1 MSHILWTTQQLIDKV
16 DKQENE
22 INELKKICHNHALI
36 IYNNTK
42 ILNNEIVELKKSN
55 DEMKKII
62 SEIKSSQLIFNDNL
76 NQAIN

>member
-1 MSHILWTTQQLIDKV
+1 MPHILWTTQQLIDKV

-42 ILNNEIVELKKSN
+42 ILNNEIVELKK
-55 DEMKKII
+55 II
-62 SEIKSSQLIFNDNL
+62 SELSQEINTIKSNK
-76 NQAIN
+76 